1 MKKKMKKFLN
11 KNFVYKE
18 GNPRNGVKIEKYGL
32 LWYQDG
38 SPGWAYGA
46 ATTQSFDDFIQKGP
60 NFFGLSMKM
69 LAELIAIVQ
78 EITGKEIVWKPPN

>member
-1 MKKKMKKFLN
+1 MKKNLKKFLH
-11 KNFVYKE
+11 KNFVYRT
-18 GNPRNGVKIEKYGL
+18 GNPHNGVKIEKGGL

-60 NFFGLSMKM
+60 RFAGLPPKM
-69 LAELIAIVQ
+69 LSELIAIVQ
-78 EITGKEIVWKPPN
+78 EITGREIMWKPAD

>member
-1 MKKKMKKFLN
+1 MKKNLKKYLN
-11 KNFVYKE
+11 KNFVYRP
-18 GNPRNGVKIEKYGL
+18 GNPRYGVKIEKDGL

-46 ATTQSFDDFIQKGP
+46 ASTQSFEDFIQKGP
-60 NFFGLSMKM
+60 AFSGFSMKM

-78 EITGKEIVWKPPN
+78 EITGKEIMWEPPE

>member
-1 MKKKMKKFLN
+1 MKKNVKKFLY
-11 KNFVYKE
+11 KDFVYRS
-18 GNPRNGVKIEKYGL
+18 GNPQNGVRIEKDGL

-46 ATTQSFDDFIQKGP
+46 AKTQSFDDFIQKGP
-60 NFFGLSMKM
+60 EFSGMSMKM

-78 EITGKEIVWKPPN
+78 EITRQEMVWKPTN

>member
-1 MKKKMKKFLN
+1 MNKNVKKFLY
-11 KNFVYKE
+11 KNFVYRT
-18 GNPRNGVKIEKYGL
+18 GNPHYGVIIEKNGL
-32 LWYQDG
+32 VWYQDG

-60 NFFGLSMKM
+60 EFSGMSTEM

-78 EITGKEIVWKPPN
+78 EIANKEIVWKPPN

>member
-1 MKKKMKKFLN
+1 MKKNVKRFLH
-11 KNFVYKE
+11 KNFVYRP
-18 GNPRNGVKIEKYGL
+18 GNPENGVTIKEDGL

-38 SPGWAYGA
+38 SPGWAHGV

-60 NFFGLSMKM
+60 QFSGLPVNM

-78 EITGKEIVWKPPN
+78 EITGKEMMWKSPE